1 MTSPFSMKLVTS
13 QLPLLTRRSSV
24 LKRIMWAGLAVATA
38 CLIPT
43 LYFAYATIDLNAVSQ
58 FAYDFP
64 KNVIALASTLPS
76 ADDSLAMV
84 SSTGLD
90 ALIKVAMPLSATL
103 GIAGILYA
111 GYRVVL
117 GDGADVLMPV
127 SGAVIAFA
135 GGFFFLKAFGLD
147 ISDDKPLSTEQRLY
161 VAIKQHNAAALL
173 ELVKDNPGVLNE
185 AVAGHTDVPAFME
198 GVGYLDLQRDLK
210 EGHIDARKTERFV
223 HSSYFRQGMASF
235 QPDVLTAIEK
245 AAYGHP
251 VSARA
256 ERYQTAVIDPQR
268 RQARLRAFLSAG
280 FMVMGFLT
288 GVSAFLLSRSIRKR
302 VTFLQTLP
310 LNEGEAR

>member
-1 MTSPFSMKLVTS
+1 MTSPFSTKLVTS

-24 LKRIMWAGLAVATA
+24 LKRIMWAGIAVAAA

-43 LYFAYATIDLNAVSQ
+43 LYFTYSAIDLNAVSH
-58 FAYDFP
+58 FAYDIP
-64 KNVIALASTLPS
+64 QNLINLASSLPS
-76 ADDSLAMV
+76 VDKEVLQV
-84 SSTGLD
+84 SNTGLD
-90 ALIKVAMPLSATL
+90 ALSKAALPIL
-103 GIAGILYA
+103 GTISIASLVYVII
-111 GYRVVL
+111 RMFL
-117 GDGADVLMPV
+117 GDGPELLAPV
-127 SGAVIAFA
+127 SGVIIASAVL
-135 GGFFFLKAFGLD
+135 FFFAKALGLD
-147 ISDDKPLSTEQRLY
+147 IYDDKPLNTEQRLY
-161 VAIKQHNAAALL
+161 IAIKKHDAAALL
-173 ELVKDNPGVLNE
+173 DLVKDNPGALNE
-185 AVAGHTDVPAFME
+185 AVTGHTDVPAFME

-235 QPDVLTAIEK
+235 KPDVLTAIEK

-251 VSARA
+251 VSERA

-268 RQARLRAFLSAG
+268 RQARLRAFLSTG

-310 LNEGEAR
+310 LNEGEA